1 MGDDPLRLAGLDAE
15 AIGEAVDAKNLKK
28 NGKTVAALKNA
39 ETAAKRE
46 ERMSS
51 KSFDPGPS
59 SAPPPPPPAPPKD
72 KSLMLDK
79 IEMYRQRFPN
89 LKSRNKL
96 SGKSTA
102 DEIEDELHYCEQQLG
117 QKDGHMGTHVFLLAM
132 TGLEEMTT
140 KHYNPLGLNL
150 AGLSQVARENQDQ
163 FAPLLDELVI
173 KYATNMYV
181 GPEMRLAMATAT
193 LVYTVH
199 AANSGNPA
207 VAQAM
212 QSMARPM
219 EPPKHATAL

>member
-1 MGDDPLRLAGLDAE
+1 
-15 AIGEAVDAKNLKK
+15 
-28 NGKTVAALKNA
+28 
-39 ETAAKRE
+39 
-46 ERMSS
+46 
-51 KSFDPGPS
+51 
-59 SAPPPPPPAPPKD
+59 
-72 KSLMLDK
+72 MLDK
-79 IEMYRQRFPN
+79 IEMYRQRFGH

-102 DEIEDELHYCEQQLG
+102 EEIEDELHYLEQQLG
-117 QKDGHMGTHVFLLAM
+117 QKDGHMGQHVFLLAM
-132 TGLEEMTT
+132 SGLEELTT

-163 FAPLLDELVI
+163 FGPILDELVI

-193 LVYTVH
+193 LIYTVH

-212 QSMARPM
+212 ASMARPVSA
-219 EPPKHATAL
+219 PTNAKDL